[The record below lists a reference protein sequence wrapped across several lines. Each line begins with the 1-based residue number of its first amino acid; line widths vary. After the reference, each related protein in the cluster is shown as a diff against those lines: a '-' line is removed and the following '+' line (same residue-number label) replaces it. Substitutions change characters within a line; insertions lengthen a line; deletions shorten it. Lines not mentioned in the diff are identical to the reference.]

1 MILKNALV
9 LIDSRSEVKKADLRI
24 ENGKISEIGNIEEE
38 GVDLS
43 GKLIM
48 PAFYNTH
55 THAAMTIMRG
65 VSDDDPFDV
74 WLFKR
79 VLPIEDKLDGKM
91 VYYGTILAMMEMASK
106 GIAGFVDMYFFLD
119 DVARAV
125 EDFGMRALIT
135 RGLVDESGED
145 NRRLEENL
153 NFAKRWNGKGLIKA
167 GFGPHAPY
175 SCSKEYLKKIADVA
189 KVENLPVHIHL
200 YEAAWERE
208 KYDYREILEIFDGV
222 KLIVAHAVQ
231 FEDDE
236 IKDLAKED
244 IFVSHNPASNLKL
257 GNGIAKITKMIE
269 EGVNVSLGTDGAASN
284 NSLDIWHEMRLA
296 TLLQKMNDP
305 ESMKI
310 HQALEMATESGA
322 KVLGINAGKIEI
334 GMDADLVVIDLDKPH
349 YMPIERLKSHIVH
362 SGTSSDVFATMVAG
376 RWIYY
381 DGDFPNIDGDKIIG
395 EFEKEYKLLMKDKEE
410 TP

>member
-1 MILKNALV
+1 MVLKNALI
-9 LIDSRSEVKKADLRI
+9 LENARSEVKKADLRI
-24 ENGKISEIGNIEEE
+24 EDGKISEVGKIE
-38 GVDLS
+38 GDGIDLS

-74 WLFKR
+74 WLFKK
-79 VLPIEDKLDGKM
+79 VLPIEDRLDGKM
-91 VYYGTILAMMEMASK
+91 VYYGTMLAMMEMASK

-119 DVARAV
+119 DVAKAV

-135 RGLVDESGED
+135 RGLVDENGDD
-145 NRRLEENL
+145 NGRLEENL
-153 NFAKRWNGKGLIKA
+153 DFAKRWNEKGLVKA

-175 SCSKEYLKKIADVA
+175 SCSKEYLRRIAEVA
-189 KVENLPVHIHL
+189 KAEDLPVHIHL

-208 KYDYREILEIFDGV
+208 KYDYREILEIFSGV

-236 IKDLAKED
+236 IEDLAKEN
-244 IFVSHNPASNLKL
+244 IFVSHNPTSNLKL
-257 GNGIAKITKMIE
+257 GNGIAKVSKMLE

-284 NSLDIWHEMRLA
+284 NSLDVWHEMRLA
-296 TLLQKMNDP
+296 SLLQKMKDP

-322 KVLGINAGKIEI
+322 RVLGINAGRIEV
-334 GMDADLVVIDLDKPH
+334 GMDADLIVIDLNRPH

-362 SGTSSDVFATMVAG
+362 AGMSSDVFATMVAG
-376 RWIYY
+376 KWIYY
-381 DGDFPNIDGDKIIG
+381 DGEFPTIDEDEIIE
-395 EFEKEYKLLMKDKEE
+395 EFEREYGDLMQGDG
-410 TP
+410 

>member
-1 MILKNALV
+1 MVLKNALI
-9 LIDSRSEVKKADLRI
+9 LENARSEVKKADLRI
-24 ENGKISEIGNIEEE
+24 EDGKISEVGKIE
-38 GVDLS
+38 GDGIDLS
-43 GKLIM
+43 GKLVM

-74 WLFKR
+74 WLFKK
-79 VLPIEDKLDGKM
+79 VLPIEDRLDGKM
-91 VYYGTILAMMEMASK
+91 VYYGTMLAMMEMASK

-119 DVARAV
+119 DVAKAV

-135 RGLVDESGED
+135 RGLVDENGDD
-145 NRRLEENL
+145 NGRLEENL
-153 NFAKRWNGKGLIKA
+153 DFAKRWNEKGLVKA

-175 SCSKEYLKKIADVA
+175 SCSKEYLRRIAEVA
-189 KVENLPVHIHL
+189 KAEDLPVHIHL

-208 KYDYREILEIFDGV
+208 KYDYREILEIFSGV

-236 IKDLAKED
+236 IEDLAKEN
-244 IFVSHNPASNLKL
+244 IFVSHNPTSNLKL
-257 GNGIAKITKMIE
+257 GNGIAKVSKMLE

-284 NSLDIWHEMRLA
+284 NSLDVWHEMRLA
-296 TLLQKMNDP
+296 SLLQKMKDP

-322 KVLGINAGKIEI
+322 RVLGINAGRIEV
-334 GMDADLVVIDLDKPH
+334 GMDADLIVIDLNRPH

-362 SGTSSDVFATMVAG
+362 AGMSSDVFATMVAG
-376 RWIYY
+376 KWIYY
-381 DGDFPNIDGDKIIG
+381 DGEFPTIDEDEIIKGFEREYGD
-395 EFEKEYKLLMKDKEE
+395 LMQGDG
-410 TP
+410 